1 MLLFCVFC
9 SVYVGTCRFLFST
22 CAIAHRCIIL
32 QGSGLGLV
40 ALWPDLCFA
49 QGATVEFSRMSFYC
63 GCRLDHS
70 SKLCLMVVI
79 FSTTKLYMLST
90 RCTLERRLSFL
101 ESSQLLAPLPSSPP
115 RLSTTPTPSSSSPW
129 LSSSKPITSK
139 FLNNSHTM
147 CATQPPPFLFPLNQ
161 VTRSS
166 SKLSSIPYLL
176 T

>member
-1 MLLFCVFC
+1 MYMYWYM
-9 SVYVGTCRFLFST
+9 SISFLYMCDS
-22 CAIAHRCIIL
+22 IIL

-49 QGATVEFSRMSFYC
+49 QGATVQLSCMSFYF
-63 GCRLDHS
+63 RLDHS
-70 SKLCLMVVI
+70 SKLCLMFVI
-79 FSTTKLYMLST
+79 FSTTMLFMLST

-139 FLNNSHTM
+139 IFNNSGFHLNHD
-147 CATQPPPFLFPLNQ
+147 PINVPL
-161 VTRSS
+161 
-166 SKLSSIPYLL
+166 
-176 T
+176 